1 MNFEEMMKRLEE
13 ITQKLES
20 GECGLDEAS
29 LLFSEAKELSKKC
42 YEKLN
47 SNKGK
52 ITEIVNELDGY
63 VEKLVK

>member
-1 MNFEEMMKRLEE
+1 MSFEDMIKRLEE

-20 GECGLDEAS
+20 GECGLDDAS
-29 LLFSEAKELSKKC
+29 LLFDEAKELSKKC
-42 YEKLN
+42 YEKLDI
-47 SNKGK
+47 NKGK